1 MTQRSASSQPEKQTL
16 VSVEHTSWESDPYI
30 GSEAHQRELA
40 AFDALTDDEIDY
52 SDIPPLT
59 DEQLANAV
67 RGNPLS
73 SREHGD
79 PILLDTDVIAWFRQR
94 YPEYQTAMN
103 AALRAYMAS
112 HDEERDDLD
121 HRKTA

>member
-1 MTQRSASSQPEKQTL
+1 M
-16 VSVEHTSWESDPYI
+16 SVEHTSWESDPYI

-67 RGNPLS
+67 RGNHFFTRRDRDAVLV
-73 SREHGD
+73 
-79 PILLDTDVIAWFRQR
+79 DTEVIAWFRQR
-94 YPEYQTAMN
+94 YPEYQ
-103 AALRAYMAS
+103 
-112 HDEERDDLD
+112 
-121 HRKTA
+121 